1 MIDAE
6 TIKKLKER
14 IDGLETNVD
23 ELVTI
28 YERLTDE
35 LARFTITTEERF
47 RKERA
52 YMHSEI
58 RHQSHF

>member
-1 MIDAE
+1 MTEKE
-6 TIKKLKER
+6 TIKELKER
-14 IDGLETNVD
+14 IDRLEANVD

-28 YERLTDE
+28 CERLTDE
-35 LARFTITTEERF
+35 LARFTITVEERF

-58 RHQSHF
+58 RYQSHF